1 MPIFTGPESNFTL
14 QRCPPIRHVF
24 FRARPQPYM
33 LGRAKAARGMAPSLW
48 PGDEAPCS
56 SNFWPSNEAMGHARR
71 SSHNALPTPSTPL
84 GDPPPSALTACPA
97 PGTPLPPLDLVAWW
111 IAPPGGPPPRAPM
124 TTHAPGD
131 TTVWWLAPLVVLVLR
146 RPLLLIRQH
155 DALLLLLVLL
165 LIQVE
170 PSWPWWW
177 CLVVHIVQFPCLEN
191 HRTKLIL
198 STVSYVLSV
207 VVG

>member
-1 MPIFTGPESNFTL
+1 
-14 QRCPPIRHVF
+14 
-24 FRARPQPYM
+24 
-33 LGRAKAARGMAPSLW
+33 
-48 PGDEAPCS
+48 
-56 SNFWPSNEAMGHARR
+56 MGHARR
-71 SSHNALPTPSTPL
+71 SSHNALPTPSTPP

-97 PGTPLPPLDLVAWW
+97 PGAPLPPLDLVAWW

-165 LIQVE
+165 LIQVA
-170 PSWPWWW
+170 P
-177 CLVVHIVQFPCLEN
+177 LLLHI
-191 HRTKLIL
+191 R
-198 STVSYVLSV
+198 
-207 VVG
+207 